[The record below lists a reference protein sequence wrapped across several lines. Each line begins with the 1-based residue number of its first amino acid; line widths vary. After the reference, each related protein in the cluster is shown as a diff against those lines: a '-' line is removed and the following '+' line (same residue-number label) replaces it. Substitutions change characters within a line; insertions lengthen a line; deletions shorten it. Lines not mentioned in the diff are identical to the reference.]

1 MDNFIDELNEQQKEA
16 VTTTEGYVRIIAGA
30 GTGKTKA
37 LTYRYAYLVDE
48 LGISTSNILCVTFT
62 NKAAREMSKRIR
74 QMIGDSDTGYICT
87 FHGFCVKL
95 LREDIHAINYPQN
108 FVVMDS
114 EDTEDILKTV
124 YENAHIQ
131 SRTYTFDMARDH
143 ISAMKNEMQHIAY
156 LADISNDRLLAEYE
170 KASDIPE
177 KVFLG
182 YLYEQKKVYGLDY
195 DDLITIA
202 LHILRTDAEK
212 CRKWQERM
220 MYVMVDEFQDVSGNQ
235 YALAEILSGYHRNLF
250 IVGDPDQT
258 IYTWRGA
265 RIEYILEFDKNHENT
280 QTIFLDTNYR
290 STPDILA
297 VSNSLIEKNRNRL
310 PHRLVAVK
318 PSEARPLYV
327 HSRTTGDEAQWVTNE
342 IKRLVEAGTKYSD
355 IAVLYRS
362 HFVSRSIEEAFIKT
376 KIPYILY
383 SGTEFYK
390 RKEIKDVLAYLRMVA
405 YADDLSFRR
414 VINEPK
420 RNFGKKRM
428 SMLKSY
434 CETHRCSLYSG
445 LQDLLEEKTVKS
457 TGASAFV
464 DIIENFRRTYKEKS
478 LSDLVTELMAAT
490 GYEAMLR
497 QAGEQE
503 RLDNLAELKQSIDE
517 YEKTSGEENTLEEY
531 LNYGFKRGRFRV
543 ERQVYQKFEN
553 MLISKL
559 AYLVDKSRK
568 ADEPGG
574 VLRGYQLT
582 YIPDSLEKLGSQCG
596 IIFYVPAAYTS
607 KIDPLTG
614 FVNVFNFREYS
625 NFETKLDFVRSL
637 DSIRYDTEKRLF
649 SISFDYDNFKT
660 HNTTLAKTKWVIYLR
675 GERIKKE
682 HTSYGWKDDVWNVES
697 RIKDLFDSSHMKYD
711 DGHNL
716 IEDILELESSVQKK
730 LINELIEIIRL
741 TVQLRNS
748 KSERYDRTE
757 AEYDRIVS
765 PVMDEN
771 GRFYDSE
778 NYIFNEE
785 TELPKDA
792 DANGAYCIALKG
804 LYNVIA
810 IKNNWKEGEKFNR
823 KLLSLNNYNWFDFI
837 QNRRF

>member
-156 LADISNDRLLAEYE
+156 LEDISNDRLLADYE

-318 PSEARPLYV
+318 SPEARPLYV

-464 DIIENFRRTYKEKS
+464 DIIENFRKTYKEKS
-478 LSDLVTELMAAT
+478 LSDLVMELMAAT

-531 LNYGFKRGRFRV
+531 LQSIALYTNNDREKDKDSVTMMTIHTAKGLEFPYVFVCGVNEGIFPSKHVDTEAMLEEERRMAYVACTRAERGLYISDAEGLNYDDSFRYPSRFIFNIDREAIGYVNELPQRLVDDTKNYIAANESRYMPLDTELKPGDRVRHKVFGEGTITGIRGDIGCYVVKFDRV
-543 ERQVYQKFEN
+543 ETERNLK
-553 MLISKL
+553 I
-559 AYLVDKSRK
+559 
-568 ADEPGG
+568 G
-574 VLRGYQLT
+574 VG
-582 YIPDSLEKLGSQCG
+582 LEKIG
-596 IIFYVPAAYTS
+596 
-607 KIDPLTG
+607 
-614 FVNVFNFREYS
+614 
-625 NFETKLDFVRSL
+625 
-637 DSIRYDTEKRLF
+637 
-649 SISFDYDNFKT
+649 
-660 HNTTLAKTKWVIYLR
+660 
-675 GERIKKE
+675 
-682 HTSYGWKDDVWNVES
+682 
-697 RIKDLFDSSHMKYD
+697 
-711 DGHNL
+711 NL
-716 IEDILELESSVQKK
+716 
-730 LINELIEIIRL
+730 
-741 TVQLRNS
+741 
-748 KSERYDRTE
+748 
-757 AEYDRIVS
+757 
-765 PVMDEN
+765 
-771 GRFYDSE
+771 
-778 NYIFNEE
+778 
-785 TELPKDA
+785 
-792 DANGAYCIALKG
+792 
-804 LYNVIA
+804 
-810 IKNNWKEGEKFNR
+810 
-823 KLLSLNNYNWFDFI
+823 
-837 QNRRF
+837 

>member
-114 EDTEDILKTV
+114 EDTEEILKTV

-156 LADISNDRLLAEYE
+156 LADISNDRLLADYE

-297 VSNSLIEKNRNRL
+297 VPNSLIEKNRNRL

-342 IKRLVEAGTKYSD
+342 IKRLVETGAKYSD

-464 DIIENFRRTYKEKS
+464 DIIENFRKTYKEKS

-531 LNYGFKRGRFRV
+531 LQSIALYTNNDREKDKDSVTMMTIHTAKGLEFPYVFVCGVNEGIFPSKHVDTEAMLEEERRMAYVACTRAECGLYISDAEGLNYDDSFRYPSRFIFNIDREAIDYVNELPQRLVDDTKSYIAANESRYMPLDTELKPGDRVRHKVFGEGTITGIRGDIGCYVVKFDRV
-543 ERQVYQKFEN
+543 ETERNLK
-553 MLISKL
+553 I
-559 AYLVDKSRK
+559 
-568 ADEPGG
+568 GTG
-574 VLRGYQLT
+574 
-582 YIPDSLEKLGSQCG
+582 LEKIG
-596 IIFYVPAAYTS
+596 
-607 KIDPLTG
+607 
-614 FVNVFNFREYS
+614 
-625 NFETKLDFVRSL
+625 
-637 DSIRYDTEKRLF
+637 
-649 SISFDYDNFKT
+649 
-660 HNTTLAKTKWVIYLR
+660 
-675 GERIKKE
+675 
-682 HTSYGWKDDVWNVES
+682 
-697 RIKDLFDSSHMKYD
+697 
-711 DGHNL
+711 NL
-716 IEDILELESSVQKK
+716 
-730 LINELIEIIRL
+730 
-741 TVQLRNS
+741 
-748 KSERYDRTE
+748 
-757 AEYDRIVS
+757 
-765 PVMDEN
+765 
-771 GRFYDSE
+771 
-778 NYIFNEE
+778 
-785 TELPKDA
+785 
-792 DANGAYCIALKG
+792 
-804 LYNVIA
+804 
-810 IKNNWKEGEKFNR
+810 
-823 KLLSLNNYNWFDFI
+823 
-837 QNRRF
+837 

>member
-1 MDNFIDELNEQQKEA
+1 MDNFIDELNEQQREA

-156 LADISNDRLLAEYE
+156 LADISNDRLLADYE

-212 CRKWQERM
+212 CHKWQERM

-405 YADDLSFRR
+405 YADDLSFCR

-464 DIIENFRRTYKEKS
+464 DIIENFRKTYKEKS
-478 LSDLVTELMAAT
+478 LSDLVMELMAAT

-531 LNYGFKRGRFRV
+531 LQSIALYTNNDREKDKDSVTMMTIHTAKGLEFPYVFVCGVNEGIFPSKHVDTEAMLEEERRMAYVACTRAECGLYISDAEGLNYDDSFRYPSRFIFNIDREAIDYVNELPQRLVDDTKSYIAANESRYMPLDTELKPGDRVRHKVFGEGTITGIRGDIGCYVVKFDRV
-543 ERQVYQKFEN
+543 ETERNLK
-553 MLISKL
+553 I
-559 AYLVDKSRK
+559 
-568 ADEPGG
+568 G
-574 VLRGYQLT
+574 VG
-582 YIPDSLEKLGSQCG
+582 LER
-596 IIFYVPAAYTS
+596 V
-607 KIDPLTG
+607 
-614 FVNVFNFREYS
+614 
-625 NFETKLDFVRSL
+625 
-637 DSIRYDTEKRLF
+637 
-649 SISFDYDNFKT
+649 
-660 HNTTLAKTKWVIYLR
+660 
-675 GERIKKE
+675 
-682 HTSYGWKDDVWNVES
+682 
-697 RIKDLFDSSHMKYD
+697 
-711 DGHNL
+711 
-716 IEDILELESSVQKK
+716 
-730 LINELIEIIRL
+730 
-741 TVQLRNS
+741 
-748 KSERYDRTE
+748 
-757 AEYDRIVS
+757 
-765 PVMDEN
+765 
-771 GRFYDSE
+771 
-778 NYIFNEE
+778 
-785 TELPKDA
+785 
-792 DANGAYCIALKG
+792 
-804 LYNVIA
+804 
-810 IKNNWKEGEKFNR
+810 
-823 KLLSLNNYNWFDFI
+823 
-837 QNRRF
+837 

>member
-156 LADISNDRLLAEYE
+156 LADISNDRLLADYE

-212 CRKWQERM
+212 CHKWQERM

-405 YADDLSFRR
+405 YADDLSFCR

-464 DIIENFRRTYKEKS
+464 DIIENFRKTYKEKS

-531 LNYGFKRGRFRV
+531 LQSIALYTNNDMEKDKDSVTMMTIHTAKGLEFPYVFVCGVNEGIFPSRHVDTEAMLEEERRMAYVACTRAERGLYISDAEGLNYDDSFRYPSRFIFNIDREAIDYV
-543 ERQVYQKFEN
+543 NELPQR
-553 MLISKL
+553 
-559 AYLVDKSRK
+559 LVDDTKS
-568 ADEPGG
+568 
-574 VLRGYQLT
+574 
-582 YIPDSLEKLGSQCG
+582 YI
-596 IIFYVPAAYTS
+596 AANESRYM
-607 KIDPLTG
+607 PL
-614 FVNVFNFREYS
+614 
-625 NFETKLDFVRSL
+625 
-637 DSIRYDTEKRLF
+637 DTELKPGDRVRHKVF
-649 SISFDYDNFKT
+649 GEGTITGIRGDIGCYVVKFDM
-660 HNTTLAKTKWVIYLR
+660 V
-675 GERIKKE
+675 
-682 HTSYGWKDDVWNVES
+682 
-697 RIKDLFDSSHMKYD
+697 
-711 DGHNL
+711 
-716 IEDILELESSVQKK
+716 
-730 LINELIEIIRL
+730 
-741 TVQLRNS
+741 
-748 KSERYDRTE
+748 
-757 AEYDRIVS
+757 
-765 PVMDEN
+765 
-771 GRFYDSE
+771 
-778 NYIFNEE
+778 E
-785 TELPKDA
+785 TER
-792 DANGAYCIALKG
+792 NLKIG
-804 LYNVIA
+804 VA
-810 IKNNWKEGEKFNR
+810 VEKIGN
-823 KLLSLNNYNWFDFI
+823 L
-837 QNRRF
+837 

>member
-37 LTYRYAYLVDE
+37 LTHRYAYLVNE

-95 LREDIHAINYPQN
+95 LREDIHAINFPQN

-156 LADISNDRLLAEYE
+156 LADISNDRLLADYE

-265 RIEYILEFDKNHENT
+265 RIEYILNFDAEHEDT
-280 QTIFLDTNYR
+280 KTVFLDVNYR
-290 STPDILA
+290 SIPEILA
-297 VSNSLIEKNRNRL
+297 VSNSLIEKNKKRL
-310 PHRLVAVK
+310 PHRL
-318 PSEARPLYV
+318 EAYKESGRRPQYI
-327 HSRTTGDEAQWVTNE
+327 HSKTTGDEARWMTAE
-342 IKRLVEAGTKYSD
+342 IQKLISTGNSYSD
-355 IAVLYRS
+355 IAVIYRS
-362 HFVSRSIEEAFIKT
+362 HFVSRSIEEAFIKS
-376 KIPYILY
+376 KIPYTLY
-383 SGTEFYK
+383 SGVEFYK
-390 RKEIKDVLAYLRMVA
+390 RKEIKDVLAYLRMIV
-405 YADDLSFRR
+405 YSDDLSFRR

-428 SMLKSY
+428 AIVKAYADS
-434 CETHRCSLYSG
+434 HRCSLYNA
-445 LQDLLEEKTVKS
+445 LLDLLEEKSVKT
-457 TGASAFV
+457 TGATVFV
-464 DIIENFRRTYKEKS
+464 DIIEGFKKTYKEKK
-478 LSDLVTELMAAT
+478 LTDLVTEILEQT
-490 GYEAMLR
+490 GYEVMLR
-497 QAGEQE
+497 QSGEQE

-517 YEKTSGEENTLEEY
+517 FEKTSGEENTLEEY
-531 LNYGFKRGRFRV
+531 LQSIALYTNSDKEQDKETVKMMTIHTAKGLEFPYVFVCGVNEGIFPSKHVDTEDMLEEERRMAYVACTRAERGLYISDAEGLNYDDSFRYPSRFIFNIDRDT
-543 ERQVYQKFEN
+543 
-553 MLISKL
+553 I
-559 AYLVDKSRK
+559 AYVNELPQRLVDDTKS
-568 ADEPGG
+568 
-574 VLRGYQLT
+574 
-582 YIPDSLEKLGSQCG
+582 YI
-596 IIFYVPAAYTS
+596 AANEAHIY
-607 KIDPLTG
+607 PP
-614 FVNVFNFREYS
+614 
-625 NFETKLDFVRSL
+625 
-637 DSIRYDTEKRLF
+637 DTELKPGDRVKHKVF
-649 SISFDYDNFKT
+649 GEGTITGIRGDIGCYVIKFDKMAT
-660 HNTTLAKTKWVIYLR
+660 
-675 GERIKKE
+675 ER
-682 HTSYGWKDDVWNVES
+682 
-697 RIKDLFDSSHMKYD
+697 
-711 DGHNL
+711 NL
-716 IEDILELESSVQKK
+716 KI
-730 LINELIEIIRL
+730 
-741 TVQLRNS
+741 
-748 KSERYDRTE
+748 
-757 AEYDRIVS
+757 
-765 PVMDEN
+765 
-771 GRFYDSE
+771 G
-778 NYIFNEE
+778 
-785 TELPKDA
+785 
-792 DANGAYCIALKG
+792 IALER
-804 LYNVIA
+804 V
-810 IKNNWKEGEKFNR
+810 
-823 KLLSLNNYNWFDFI
+823 
-837 QNRRF
+837 

>member
-1 MDNFIDELNEQQKEA
+1 MDTFIDELNEQQREA

-156 LADISNDRLLAEYE
+156 LADISNDRLLADYE
-170 KASDIPE
+170 NASDIPE

-265 RIEYILEFDKNHENT
+265 RIEYILEFDKDHENT

-318 PSEARPLYV
+318 SPEARPLYV
-327 HSRTTGDEAQWVTNE
+327 HSRTTGDEAQWMTNE
-342 IKRLVEAGTKYSD
+342 IKRLVEAGAKYSD
-355 IAVLYRS
+355 IVVLYRS

-405 YADDLSFRR
+405 YADDLSFCR

-464 DIIENFRRTYKEKS
+464 DIIENFRKTYKEKS

-490 GYEAMLR
+490 GYEVMLR

-531 LNYGFKRGRFRV
+531 LQSIALYTNNDREKDKDSVTMMTIHTAKGLEFPYVFVCGVNEGIFPSKHVDTEAMLEEERRMAYVACTRAERGLYISDAEGLNYDDSFRYPSRFIFNIDREAIDYVNELPQRLIDDTKSYIAANESRYMPLDTELKPGDRVRHKVFGEGTITGIRGDIGCYVVKFDMV
-543 ERQVYQKFEN
+543 ETERNLK
-553 MLISKL
+553 I
-559 AYLVDKSRK
+559 
-568 ADEPGG
+568 G
-574 VLRGYQLT
+574 VG
-582 YIPDSLEKLGSQCG
+582 LEKLG
-596 IIFYVPAAYTS
+596 
-607 KIDPLTG
+607 
-614 FVNVFNFREYS
+614 
-625 NFETKLDFVRSL
+625 
-637 DSIRYDTEKRLF
+637 
-649 SISFDYDNFKT
+649 
-660 HNTTLAKTKWVIYLR
+660 
-675 GERIKKE
+675 
-682 HTSYGWKDDVWNVES
+682 
-697 RIKDLFDSSHMKYD
+697 
-711 DGHNL
+711 
-716 IEDILELESSVQKK
+716 
-730 LINELIEIIRL
+730 
-741 TVQLRNS
+741 
-748 KSERYDRTE
+748 
-757 AEYDRIVS
+757 
-765 PVMDEN
+765 
-771 GRFYDSE
+771 
-778 NYIFNEE
+778 
-785 TELPKDA
+785 
-792 DANGAYCIALKG
+792 
-804 LYNVIA
+804 
-810 IKNNWKEGEKFNR
+810 
-823 KLLSLNNYNWFDFI
+823 
-837 QNRRF
+837 

>member
-1 MDNFIDELNEQQKEA
+1 MDNFIDELNKQQKEA

-156 LADISNDRLLAEYE
+156 LADISNDRLLADYE

-212 CRKWQERM
+212 CHKWQERM

-405 YADDLSFRR
+405 YADDLSFCR

-464 DIIENFRRTYKEKS
+464 DIIENFRKTYKEKS
-478 LSDLVTELMAAT
+478 LSDLVMELMAAT

-531 LNYGFKRGRFRV
+531 LQSIALYTNNDREKDKDSVTMMTIHTAKGLEFPYVFVCGVNEGIFPSKHVDTEAMLEEERRMAYVACTRAERGLYISDAEGLNYDDSFRYPSRFIFNIDREAIDYV
-543 ERQVYQKFEN
+543 NELPQR
-553 MLISKL
+553 
-559 AYLVDKSRK
+559 LVDDTKS
-568 ADEPGG
+568 
-574 VLRGYQLT
+574 
-582 YIPDSLEKLGSQCG
+582 YI
-596 IIFYVPAAYTS
+596 AANESRYM
-607 KIDPLTG
+607 PL
-614 FVNVFNFREYS
+614 
-625 NFETKLDFVRSL
+625 
-637 DSIRYDTEKRLF
+637 DTELKPGDRVRHKVF
-649 SISFDYDNFKT
+649 GEGTITGIRGDIGCYVVKFDM
-660 HNTTLAKTKWVIYLR
+660 V
-675 GERIKKE
+675 
-682 HTSYGWKDDVWNVES
+682 
-697 RIKDLFDSSHMKYD
+697 
-711 DGHNL
+711 
-716 IEDILELESSVQKK
+716 
-730 LINELIEIIRL
+730 
-741 TVQLRNS
+741 
-748 KSERYDRTE
+748 
-757 AEYDRIVS
+757 
-765 PVMDEN
+765 
-771 GRFYDSE
+771 
-778 NYIFNEE
+778 E
-785 TELPKDA
+785 TER
-792 DANGAYCIALKG
+792 NLKIGVG
-804 LYNVIA
+804 LDKI
-810 IKNNWKEGEKFNR
+810 E
-823 KLLSLNNYNWFDFI
+823 
-837 QNRRF
+837 

>member
-143 ISAMKNEMQHIAY
+143 ISTMKNEMQHITY
-156 LADISNDRLLAEYE
+156 LADISNDRLLADYE

-318 PSEARPLYV
+318 SPEARPLYV

-464 DIIENFRRTYKEKS
+464 DIIENFRNTYKEKS

-531 LNYGFKRGRFRV
+531 LQSIALYTNNDREKDKDSVTMMTIHTAKGLEFPYVFVCGVNEGIFPSKHVDTEAMLEEERRMAYVACTRAERGLYISDAEGLNYDDSFRYPSRFIFNIDREAIDYVNELPQRLVDDTKSYIAANESRYMPLDTELKPGDRVRHKVFGEGTITGIRGDIGCYVVKFDRV
-543 ERQVYQKFEN
+543 ETERNLK
-553 MLISKL
+553 I
-559 AYLVDKSRK
+559 
-568 ADEPGG
+568 G
-574 VLRGYQLT
+574 VG
-582 YIPDSLEKLGSQCG
+582 LEKIG
-596 IIFYVPAAYTS
+596 
-607 KIDPLTG
+607 
-614 FVNVFNFREYS
+614 
-625 NFETKLDFVRSL
+625 
-637 DSIRYDTEKRLF
+637 
-649 SISFDYDNFKT
+649 
-660 HNTTLAKTKWVIYLR
+660 
-675 GERIKKE
+675 
-682 HTSYGWKDDVWNVES
+682 
-697 RIKDLFDSSHMKYD
+697 
-711 DGHNL
+711 NL
-716 IEDILELESSVQKK
+716 
-730 LINELIEIIRL
+730 
-741 TVQLRNS
+741 
-748 KSERYDRTE
+748 
-757 AEYDRIVS
+757 
-765 PVMDEN
+765 
-771 GRFYDSE
+771 
-778 NYIFNEE
+778 
-785 TELPKDA
+785 
-792 DANGAYCIALKG
+792 
-804 LYNVIA
+804 
-810 IKNNWKEGEKFNR
+810 
-823 KLLSLNNYNWFDFI
+823 
-837 QNRRF
+837 

>member
-1 MDNFIDELNEQQKEA
+1 MDNFIDELNKQQKEA

-156 LADISNDRLLAEYE
+156 LADISNDRLLADYE

-212 CRKWQERM
+212 CHKWQERM

-327 HSRTTGDEAQWVTNE
+327 HSRTTGDEAQWVTKE

-405 YADDLSFRR
+405 YADDLSFCR

-464 DIIENFRRTYKEKS
+464 DIIENFRKTYKEKS
-478 LSDLVTELMAAT
+478 LSDLVMELMAAT

-531 LNYGFKRGRFRV
+531 LQSIALYTNNDREKDKDSVTMMTIHTAKGLEFPYVFVCGVNEGIFPSKHVDTEAMLEEERRMAYVACTRAERGLYISDAEGLNYDESFRYPSRFIFNIEREAIDYVNELPQRLVDDTKSYIAANESRYMPLDTELKPGDRVRHKVFGEGTITGIRGDIGCYVVKFDRV
-543 ERQVYQKFEN
+543 ETERNLK
-553 MLISKL
+553 I
-559 AYLVDKSRK
+559 
-568 ADEPGG
+568 G
-574 VLRGYQLT
+574 VG
-582 YIPDSLEKLGSQCG
+582 LER
-596 IIFYVPAAYTS
+596 V
-607 KIDPLTG
+607 
-614 FVNVFNFREYS
+614 
-625 NFETKLDFVRSL
+625 
-637 DSIRYDTEKRLF
+637 
-649 SISFDYDNFKT
+649 
-660 HNTTLAKTKWVIYLR
+660 
-675 GERIKKE
+675 
-682 HTSYGWKDDVWNVES
+682 
-697 RIKDLFDSSHMKYD
+697 
-711 DGHNL
+711 
-716 IEDILELESSVQKK
+716 
-730 LINELIEIIRL
+730 
-741 TVQLRNS
+741 
-748 KSERYDRTE
+748 
-757 AEYDRIVS
+757 
-765 PVMDEN
+765 
-771 GRFYDSE
+771 
-778 NYIFNEE
+778 
-785 TELPKDA
+785 
-792 DANGAYCIALKG
+792 
-804 LYNVIA
+804 
-810 IKNNWKEGEKFNR
+810 
-823 KLLSLNNYNWFDFI
+823 
-837 QNRRF
+837 

>member
-114 EDTEDILKTV
+114 EDTEEILKTV

-156 LADISNDRLLAEYE
+156 MADISNDRLLADYE
-170 KASDIPE
+170 NASDIPE

-327 HSRTTGDEAQWVTNE
+327 HSRTTGDEAQWVINE
-342 IKRLVEAGTKYSD
+342 IKRLVETGAKYSD

-405 YADDLSFRR
+405 YADDLSFCR

-464 DIIENFRRTYKEKS
+464 DIIENFRKTYKEKS

-490 GYEAMLR
+490 GYEVMLR

-503 RLDNLAELKQSIDE
+503 RLVNLAELKQSIDE

-531 LNYGFKRGRFRV
+531 LQSIALYTNNDREKDKDSVTMMTIHTAKGLEFQYVFVCGVNEGIFPSKHVDTEAMLEEERRMAYVACTRAECGLYISDAEGLNYDDSFRYPSRFIFNIDREAIDYVNELPQRLVDDTKSYIAANESRYMPLDTELKPGDRVRHKVFGEGTITGIRGDIGCYVVKFDRV
-543 ERQVYQKFEN
+543 ETERNLKIGVG
-553 MLISKL
+553 L
-559 AYLVDKSRK
+559 DKI
-568 ADEPGG
+568 G
-574 VLRGYQLT
+574 
-582 YIPDSLEKLGSQCG
+582 
-596 IIFYVPAAYTS
+596 
-607 KIDPLTG
+607 
-614 FVNVFNFREYS
+614 
-625 NFETKLDFVRSL
+625 
-637 DSIRYDTEKRLF
+637 
-649 SISFDYDNFKT
+649 
-660 HNTTLAKTKWVIYLR
+660 
-675 GERIKKE
+675 
-682 HTSYGWKDDVWNVES
+682 
-697 RIKDLFDSSHMKYD
+697 
-711 DGHNL
+711 
-716 IEDILELESSVQKK
+716 
-730 LINELIEIIRL
+730 
-741 TVQLRNS
+741 
-748 KSERYDRTE
+748 
-757 AEYDRIVS
+757 
-765 PVMDEN
+765 
-771 GRFYDSE
+771 
-778 NYIFNEE
+778 
-785 TELPKDA
+785 
-792 DANGAYCIALKG
+792 
-804 LYNVIA
+804 
-810 IKNNWKEGEKFNR
+810 
-823 KLLSLNNYNWFDFI
+823 
-837 QNRRF
+837 

>member
-62 NKAAREMSKRIR
+62 NKAAREMRKRIR

-143 ISAMKNEMQHIAY
+143 ISAMKNEMHHITY
-156 LADISNDRLLAEYE
+156 LADISNDRLLADYE

-265 RIEYILEFDKNHENT
+265 RIEYILNFDAEHEDT
-280 QTIFLDTNYR
+280 KTVFLDVNYR
-290 STPDILA
+290 SIPEILA
-297 VSNSLIEKNRNRL
+297 VSNSLIEKNKKRL
-310 PHRLVAVK
+310 PHRL
-318 PSEARPLYV
+318 EAYKESGRRPQYI
-327 HSRTTGDEAQWVTNE
+327 HSKTTGDEARWMTAE
-342 IKRLVEAGTKYSD
+342 IQKLISTGNSYSD
-355 IAVLYRS
+355 IAVIYRS
-362 HFVSRSIEEAFIKT
+362 HFVSRSIEEAFIKS
-376 KIPYILY
+376 KIPYTLY
-383 SGTEFYK
+383 SGVEFYK
-390 RKEIKDVLAYLRMVA
+390 RKEIKDVLAYLRMIV
-405 YADDLSFRR
+405 YSDDLSFRR

-428 SMLKSY
+428 AIVKAYADS
-434 CETHRCSLYSG
+434 HRCSLYNA
-445 LQDLLEEKTVKS
+445 LLDLLEEKSVKT
-457 TGASAFV
+457 TGATVFV
-464 DIIENFRRTYKEKS
+464 DIIEGFKKTYKEKK
-478 LSDLVTELMAAT
+478 LTDLVTEILEQT
-490 GYEAMLR
+490 GYEVMLR
-497 QAGEQE
+497 QSGEQE

-517 YEKTSGEENTLEEY
+517 FEKTSGEENTLEEY
-531 LNYGFKRGRFRV
+531 LQSIALYTNSDKEQDKETVKMMTIHTAKGLEFPYVFVCGVNEGIFPSKHVDTEDMLEEERRMAYVACTRAERGLYISDAEGLNYDDSFRYPSRFIFNIDLDSIDYVNELPQR
-543 ERQVYQKFEN
+543 
-553 MLISKL
+553 
-559 AYLVDKSRK
+559 LVDDTKSYIAANEARIYPPDTELK
-568 ADEPGG
+568 PGDRVRHKVFGEG
-574 VLRGYQLT
+574 VITDIRGDIGCYVIKFDKVATERNLKIGT
-582 YIPDSLEKLGSQCG
+582 GLEKLG
-596 IIFYVPAAYTS
+596 
-607 KIDPLTG
+607 
-614 FVNVFNFREYS
+614 
-625 NFETKLDFVRSL
+625 
-637 DSIRYDTEKRLF
+637 
-649 SISFDYDNFKT
+649 
-660 HNTTLAKTKWVIYLR
+660 
-675 GERIKKE
+675 
-682 HTSYGWKDDVWNVES
+682 
-697 RIKDLFDSSHMKYD
+697 
-711 DGHNL
+711 
-716 IEDILELESSVQKK
+716 
-730 LINELIEIIRL
+730 
-741 TVQLRNS
+741 
-748 KSERYDRTE
+748 
-757 AEYDRIVS
+757 
-765 PVMDEN
+765 
-771 GRFYDSE
+771 
-778 NYIFNEE
+778 
-785 TELPKDA
+785 
-792 DANGAYCIALKG
+792 
-804 LYNVIA
+804 
-810 IKNNWKEGEKFNR
+810 
-823 KLLSLNNYNWFDFI
+823 
-837 QNRRF
+837 

>member
-87 FHGFCVKL
+87 FHGFCVNL

-114 EDTEDILKTV
+114 EDTEEILKTV

-131 SRTYTFDMARDH
+131 SRTYTFDMARNH

-156 LADISNDRLLAEYE
+156 LADISNDRLLADYE

-250 IVGDPDQT
+250 VVGDPDQT

-297 VSNSLIEKNRNRL
+297 VSNSLIEKNKNRL

-405 YADDLSFRR
+405 YADDLSFCR

-464 DIIENFRRTYKEKS
+464 DIIENFRKTYKEKS
-478 LSDLVTELMAAT
+478 LSDLVMELMAAT

-531 LNYGFKRGRFRV
+531 LQSIALYTNNDREKDKDSVTMMTIHTAKGLEFPYVFVCGVNEGIFPSKHVDTEAMLEEERRMAYVACTRAERGLYISDAEGLNYDDSFRYPSRFIFNIDRQAIDYVNELPQRLVDDTKSYIAANESRYMPLDTELKPGDRVRHKVFGEGTITGIRGDIGCYVVKFDRV
-543 ERQVYQKFEN
+543 ETERNLK
-553 MLISKL
+553 I
-559 AYLVDKSRK
+559 
-568 ADEPGG
+568 GG
-574 VLRGYQLT
+574 G
-582 YIPDSLEKLGSQCG
+582 LER
-596 IIFYVPAAYTS
+596 V
-607 KIDPLTG
+607 
-614 FVNVFNFREYS
+614 
-625 NFETKLDFVRSL
+625 
-637 DSIRYDTEKRLF
+637 
-649 SISFDYDNFKT
+649 
-660 HNTTLAKTKWVIYLR
+660 
-675 GERIKKE
+675 
-682 HTSYGWKDDVWNVES
+682 
-697 RIKDLFDSSHMKYD
+697 
-711 DGHNL
+711 
-716 IEDILELESSVQKK
+716 
-730 LINELIEIIRL
+730 
-741 TVQLRNS
+741 
-748 KSERYDRTE
+748 
-757 AEYDRIVS
+757 
-765 PVMDEN
+765 
-771 GRFYDSE
+771 
-778 NYIFNEE
+778 
-785 TELPKDA
+785 
-792 DANGAYCIALKG
+792 
-804 LYNVIA
+804 
-810 IKNNWKEGEKFNR
+810 
-823 KLLSLNNYNWFDFI
+823 
-837 QNRRF
+837 

>member
-1 MDNFIDELNEQQKEA
+1 MDNFIDELNKQQKEA

-74 QMIGDSDTGYICT
+74 QMIGDSDMGYICT

-114 EDTEDILKTV
+114 EDTEEILKTV

-156 LADISNDRLLAEYE
+156 LADISNDRLLADYE

-318 PSEARPLYV
+318 PPEARPLYV

-342 IKRLVEAGTKYSD
+342 IKRLVEAGAKYSA

-405 YADDLSFRR
+405 HADDLSFRR

-464 DIIENFRRTYKEKS
+464 EIIENFRKTYKEKS

-531 LNYGFKRGRFRV
+531 LQSIALYTNNDREKDKDSVTMMTIHTAKGLEFPYVFVCGVNEGIFPSKHVDTEAMLEEERRMAYVACTRAERGLYISDAEGLNYDDSFRYPSRFIFNIDREAIDYVNELPQRLVNDTKSYIAANESRYMPLDTELKPGDRVRHKVFGEGTITGIRGDIGCYVVKFDRV
-543 ERQVYQKFEN
+543 ATERNLK
-553 MLISKL
+553 I
-559 AYLVDKSRK
+559 
-568 ADEPGG
+568 G
-574 VLRGYQLT
+574 VE
-582 YIPDSLEKLGSQCG
+582 LEKLG
-596 IIFYVPAAYTS
+596 
-607 KIDPLTG
+607 
-614 FVNVFNFREYS
+614 
-625 NFETKLDFVRSL
+625 
-637 DSIRYDTEKRLF
+637 
-649 SISFDYDNFKT
+649 
-660 HNTTLAKTKWVIYLR
+660 
-675 GERIKKE
+675 
-682 HTSYGWKDDVWNVES
+682 
-697 RIKDLFDSSHMKYD
+697 
-711 DGHNL
+711 
-716 IEDILELESSVQKK
+716 
-730 LINELIEIIRL
+730 
-741 TVQLRNS
+741 
-748 KSERYDRTE
+748 
-757 AEYDRIVS
+757 
-765 PVMDEN
+765 
-771 GRFYDSE
+771 
-778 NYIFNEE
+778 
-785 TELPKDA
+785 
-792 DANGAYCIALKG
+792 
-804 LYNVIA
+804 
-810 IKNNWKEGEKFNR
+810 
-823 KLLSLNNYNWFDFI
+823 
-837 QNRRF
+837 

>member
-143 ISAMKNEMQHIAY
+143 ISAMKNEMQHITY
-156 LADISNDRLLAEYE
+156 LADISNDRLLADYE

-318 PSEARPLYV
+318 SPEARPLYV

-405 YADDLSFRR
+405 YADDLSFCR

-464 DIIENFRRTYKEKS
+464 DIIENFRKTYKEKS
-478 LSDLVTELMAAT
+478 LSDLVMELMAAT

-497 QAGEQE
+497 QAGKQE

-531 LNYGFKRGRFRV
+531 LQSIALYTNNDRKKDKDSVTMMTIHTAKGLEFPYVFVCGVNEGIFPSKHVDTEAMLEEERRMAYVACTRAERGLYISDAEGLNYDDSFRYPSRFIFNIDREAIDYVNELPQRLVDDTKSYIAANESRYMPLDTELKPGDRVRHKVFGEGTITGIRGDIGCYVVKFDRV
-543 ERQVYQKFEN
+543 ETERNLK
-553 MLISKL
+553 I
-559 AYLVDKSRK
+559 
-568 ADEPGG
+568 G
-574 VLRGYQLT
+574 VG
-582 YIPDSLEKLGSQCG
+582 LEKIG
-596 IIFYVPAAYTS
+596 
-607 KIDPLTG
+607 
-614 FVNVFNFREYS
+614 
-625 NFETKLDFVRSL
+625 
-637 DSIRYDTEKRLF
+637 
-649 SISFDYDNFKT
+649 
-660 HNTTLAKTKWVIYLR
+660 
-675 GERIKKE
+675 
-682 HTSYGWKDDVWNVES
+682 
-697 RIKDLFDSSHMKYD
+697 
-711 DGHNL
+711 NL
-716 IEDILELESSVQKK
+716 
-730 LINELIEIIRL
+730 
-741 TVQLRNS
+741 
-748 KSERYDRTE
+748 
-757 AEYDRIVS
+757 
-765 PVMDEN
+765 
-771 GRFYDSE
+771 
-778 NYIFNEE
+778 
-785 TELPKDA
+785 
-792 DANGAYCIALKG
+792 
-804 LYNVIA
+804 
-810 IKNNWKEGEKFNR
+810 
-823 KLLSLNNYNWFDFI
+823 
-837 QNRRF
+837 

>member
-1 MDNFIDELNEQQKEA
+1 MDNFIDELNEQQREA

-156 LADISNDRLLAEYE
+156 LADISNDRLLADYE
-170 KASDIPE
+170 NASDIPE

-265 RIEYILEFDKNHENT
+265 RIEYILNFDAEHEDT
-280 QTIFLDTNYR
+280 KTVFLDVNYR
-290 STPDILA
+290 SIPEILA
-297 VSNSLIEKNRNRL
+297 VSNSLIEKNKKRL
-310 PHRLVAVK
+310 PHRL
-318 PSEARPLYV
+318 EAYKKSGRRPQYI
-327 HSRTTGDEAQWVTNE
+327 HSKTTGDEARWMTAE
-342 IKRLVEAGTKYSD
+342 IQKLISTGNSYSD
-355 IAVLYRS
+355 IAVIYRS
-362 HFVSRSIEEAFIKT
+362 HFVSRSIEEAFIKS
-376 KIPYILY
+376 KIPYTLY
-383 SGTEFYK
+383 SGVEFYK
-390 RKEIKDVLAYLRMVA
+390 RKEIKDVLAYLRMIV
-405 YADDLSFRR
+405 YSDDLSFRR

-428 SMLKSY
+428 ALLKAYADS
-434 CETHRCSLYSG
+434 HRCSLYNA
-445 LQDLLEEKTVKS
+445 LWDLLEEKSVKT
-457 TGASAFV
+457 TGATVFV
-464 DIIENFRRTYKEKS
+464 DIIEGFKKTYKEKK
-478 LSDLVTELMAAT
+478 LTDLVTEILEQT
-490 GYEAMLR
+490 GYEVMLR
-497 QAGEQE
+497 QSGEQE

-517 YEKTSGEENTLEEY
+517 FEKTSGEENTLEEY
-531 LNYGFKRGRFRV
+531 LQSIALYTNSDKEQDKETVKMMTIHTAKGLEFPYVFVCGVNEGIFPSKHVDTEDMLEEERRMAYVACTRAERGLYISDAEGLNYDDSFRYPSRFIFNIDLDSIDYVNELPQR
-543 ERQVYQKFEN
+543 
-553 MLISKL
+553 
-559 AYLVDKSRK
+559 LVDDTKSYIAANEARIYPPDTELK
-568 ADEPGG
+568 PGDRVRHKVFGEG
-574 VLRGYQLT
+574 VITDIRGDIGCYVIKFDKVATERNLKIGT
-582 YIPDSLEKLGSQCG
+582 GLEKLG
-596 IIFYVPAAYTS
+596 
-607 KIDPLTG
+607 
-614 FVNVFNFREYS
+614 
-625 NFETKLDFVRSL
+625 
-637 DSIRYDTEKRLF
+637 
-649 SISFDYDNFKT
+649 
-660 HNTTLAKTKWVIYLR
+660 
-675 GERIKKE
+675 
-682 HTSYGWKDDVWNVES
+682 
-697 RIKDLFDSSHMKYD
+697 
-711 DGHNL
+711 
-716 IEDILELESSVQKK
+716 
-730 LINELIEIIRL
+730 
-741 TVQLRNS
+741 
-748 KSERYDRTE
+748 
-757 AEYDRIVS
+757 
-765 PVMDEN
+765 
-771 GRFYDSE
+771 
-778 NYIFNEE
+778 
-785 TELPKDA
+785 
-792 DANGAYCIALKG
+792 
-804 LYNVIA
+804 
-810 IKNNWKEGEKFNR
+810 
-823 KLLSLNNYNWFDFI
+823 
-837 QNRRF
+837 

>member
-1 MDNFIDELNEQQKEA
+1 MEDCMDNFIDELNKQQKEA

-114 EDTEDILKTV
+114 EDTEEILKTV

-156 LADISNDRLLAEYE
+156 LADISNDRLLADYE

-318 PSEARPLYV
+318 PPEARPLYV

-342 IKRLVEAGTKYSD
+342 IKRLVEAGAKYSA

-405 YADDLSFRR
+405 HADDLSFRR

-464 DIIENFRRTYKEKS
+464 EIIENFRKTYKEKS

-531 LNYGFKRGRFRV
+531 LQSIALYTNNDREKDKDSVTMMTIHTAKGLEFPYVFVCGVNEGIFPSKHVDTEAMLEEERRMAYVACTRAERGLYISDAEGLNYDDSFRYPSRFIFNIDREAIDYVNELPQRLVNDTKSYIAANESRYMPLDTELKPGDRVRHKVFGEGTITGIRGDIGCYVVKFDRV
-543 ERQVYQKFEN
+543 ATERNLK
-553 MLISKL
+553 I
-559 AYLVDKSRK
+559 
-568 ADEPGG
+568 G
-574 VLRGYQLT
+574 VE
-582 YIPDSLEKLGSQCG
+582 LEKLG
-596 IIFYVPAAYTS
+596 
-607 KIDPLTG
+607 
-614 FVNVFNFREYS
+614 
-625 NFETKLDFVRSL
+625 
-637 DSIRYDTEKRLF
+637 
-649 SISFDYDNFKT
+649 
-660 HNTTLAKTKWVIYLR
+660 
-675 GERIKKE
+675 
-682 HTSYGWKDDVWNVES
+682 
-697 RIKDLFDSSHMKYD
+697 
-711 DGHNL
+711 
-716 IEDILELESSVQKK
+716 
-730 LINELIEIIRL
+730 
-741 TVQLRNS
+741 
-748 KSERYDRTE
+748 
-757 AEYDRIVS
+757 
-765 PVMDEN
+765 
-771 GRFYDSE
+771 
-778 NYIFNEE
+778 
-785 TELPKDA
+785 
-792 DANGAYCIALKG
+792 
-804 LYNVIA
+804 
-810 IKNNWKEGEKFNR
+810 
-823 KLLSLNNYNWFDFI
+823 
-837 QNRRF
+837 

>member
-74 QMIGDSDTGYICT
+74 QMIGDSDMGYICT

-143 ISAMKNEMQHIAY
+143 ISAMKNEMQHITY
-156 LADISNDRLLAEYE
+156 LADISNDRLLADYE

-265 RIEYILEFDKNHENT
+265 RIEYILNFDAEHEDT
-280 QTIFLDTNYR
+280 KTVFLDVNYR
-290 STPDILA
+290 SIPEILA
-297 VSNSLIEKNRNRL
+297 VSNSLIEKNKKRL
-310 PHRLVAVK
+310 PHRL
-318 PSEARPLYV
+318 EAYKESGRRPQYI
-327 HSRTTGDEAQWVTNE
+327 HSKTTGDEARWMTAE
-342 IKRLVEAGTKYSD
+342 IQKLISAGNSYSD

-362 HFVSRSIEEAFIKT
+362 HFVSRSIEEAFIKS
-376 KIPYILY
+376 KIPYTLY
-383 SGTEFYK
+383 SGVEFYK
-390 RKEIKDVLAYLRMVA
+390 RKEIKDVLAYLRMIV
-405 YADDLSFRR
+405 YSDDLSFRR
-414 VINEPK
+414 MINEPK

-428 SMLKSY
+428 SLVKAYADS
-434 CETHRCSLYSG
+434 HRCSLYNA
-445 LQDLLEEKTVKS
+445 LLDLLEEKSVKT
-457 TGASAFV
+457 TGATVFV
-464 DIIENFRRTYKEKS
+464 DIIEGFKKTYKEKK
-478 LSDLVTELMAAT
+478 LTDLVTEILEQT
-490 GYEAMLR
+490 GYEVMLR
-497 QAGEQE
+497 QSGEQE

-517 YEKTSGEENTLEEY
+517 FEKTSGEENTLEEY
-531 LNYGFKRGRFRV
+531 LQSIALYTNSDKEQDKETVKMMTIHTAKGLEFPYVFVCGVNEGIFPSKHVDTEDMLEEERRMVYVACTRAEYGLYISDAEGLNYDDSFRYPSRFIFNIDRDAIDYVNELPKR
-543 ERQVYQKFEN
+543 
-553 MLISKL
+553 
-559 AYLVDKSRK
+559 LVDDTKSYIAANEARIYPPDTELK
-568 ADEPGG
+568 PGDRVRHKVFGEG
-574 VLRGYQLT
+574 VITDIRGDIGCYVIKFDKMATERNLKIGT
-582 YIPDSLEKLGSQCG
+582 GLEKLG
-596 IIFYVPAAYTS
+596 
-607 KIDPLTG
+607 
-614 FVNVFNFREYS
+614 
-625 NFETKLDFVRSL
+625 
-637 DSIRYDTEKRLF
+637 
-649 SISFDYDNFKT
+649 
-660 HNTTLAKTKWVIYLR
+660 
-675 GERIKKE
+675 
-682 HTSYGWKDDVWNVES
+682 
-697 RIKDLFDSSHMKYD
+697 
-711 DGHNL
+711 
-716 IEDILELESSVQKK
+716 
-730 LINELIEIIRL
+730 
-741 TVQLRNS
+741 
-748 KSERYDRTE
+748 
-757 AEYDRIVS
+757 
-765 PVMDEN
+765 
-771 GRFYDSE
+771 
-778 NYIFNEE
+778 
-785 TELPKDA
+785 
-792 DANGAYCIALKG
+792 
-804 LYNVIA
+804 
-810 IKNNWKEGEKFNR
+810 
-823 KLLSLNNYNWFDFI
+823 
-837 QNRRF
+837 

>member
-1 MDNFIDELNEQQKEA
+1 MDNFIDELNEQQREA

-114 EDTEDILKTV
+114 EDTEEILKTV

-156 LADISNDRLLAEYE
+156 LADISNDRLLADYE
-170 KASDIPE
+170 NASDIPE

-212 CRKWQERM
+212 CRIWQERM

-265 RIEYILEFDKNHENT
+265 RIEYILEFDKDHENT

-318 PSEARPLYV
+318 SPEARPLYV
-327 HSRTTGDEAQWVTNE
+327 HSRTTGDEAQWMTNE
-342 IKRLVEAGTKYSD
+342 IKRLVEAGAKYSD

-405 YADDLSFRR
+405 HADDLSFRR

-464 DIIENFRRTYKEKS
+464 EIIENFRKTYKEKS

-531 LNYGFKRGRFRV
+531 LQSIALYTNNDREKDKDSVTMMTIHTAKGLEFPYVFVCGVNEGIFPSKHVDTEAMLEEERRMAYVACTRAERGLYISDAEGLNYDDSFRYPSRFIFNIDREAIDYVNELPQRLVNDTKSYIAANESRYMPLDTELKPGDRVRHKVFGEGTITGIRGDIGCYVVKFDRV
-543 ERQVYQKFEN
+543 ETERNLK
-553 MLISKL
+553 I
-559 AYLVDKSRK
+559 
-568 ADEPGG
+568 G
-574 VLRGYQLT
+574 VAV
-582 YIPDSLEKLGSQCG
+582 EKLG
-596 IIFYVPAAYTS
+596 
-607 KIDPLTG
+607 
-614 FVNVFNFREYS
+614 
-625 NFETKLDFVRSL
+625 
-637 DSIRYDTEKRLF
+637 
-649 SISFDYDNFKT
+649 
-660 HNTTLAKTKWVIYLR
+660 
-675 GERIKKE
+675 
-682 HTSYGWKDDVWNVES
+682 
-697 RIKDLFDSSHMKYD
+697 
-711 DGHNL
+711 
-716 IEDILELESSVQKK
+716 
-730 LINELIEIIRL
+730 
-741 TVQLRNS
+741 
-748 KSERYDRTE
+748 
-757 AEYDRIVS
+757 
-765 PVMDEN
+765 
-771 GRFYDSE
+771 
-778 NYIFNEE
+778 
-785 TELPKDA
+785 
-792 DANGAYCIALKG
+792 
-804 LYNVIA
+804 
-810 IKNNWKEGEKFNR
+810 
-823 KLLSLNNYNWFDFI
+823 
-837 QNRRF
+837 

>member
-156 LADISNDRLLAEYE
+156 LADISNDRLLADYE

-202 LHILRTDAEK
+202 LHILRNDAEK

-318 PSEARPLYV
+318 SPEARPLYV

-531 LNYGFKRGRFRV
+531 LQSIALYTNNDREKDKDSVTMMTIHTAKGLEFQYVFVCGVNEGIFPSKHVDTEAMLEEERRMAYVACTRAERGLYISDAEGLNYDDSFRYPSRFIFNIDREAIDYV
-543 ERQVYQKFEN
+543 NELPQR
-553 MLISKL
+553 
-559 AYLVDKSRK
+559 LVDDTKSYIAANESRYMPLDTELK
-568 ADEPGG
+568 PGDRVRHKVFGEGTITGIRGDIGCYVVKFDRVATERNLKIG
-574 VLRGYQLT
+574 VG
-582 YIPDSLEKLGSQCG
+582 LEKIG
-596 IIFYVPAAYTS
+596 
-607 KIDPLTG
+607 
-614 FVNVFNFREYS
+614 
-625 NFETKLDFVRSL
+625 
-637 DSIRYDTEKRLF
+637 
-649 SISFDYDNFKT
+649 
-660 HNTTLAKTKWVIYLR
+660 
-675 GERIKKE
+675 
-682 HTSYGWKDDVWNVES
+682 
-697 RIKDLFDSSHMKYD
+697 
-711 DGHNL
+711 NL
-716 IEDILELESSVQKK
+716 
-730 LINELIEIIRL
+730 
-741 TVQLRNS
+741 
-748 KSERYDRTE
+748 
-757 AEYDRIVS
+757 
-765 PVMDEN
+765 
-771 GRFYDSE
+771 
-778 NYIFNEE
+778 
-785 TELPKDA
+785 
-792 DANGAYCIALKG
+792 
-804 LYNVIA
+804 
-810 IKNNWKEGEKFNR
+810 
-823 KLLSLNNYNWFDFI
+823 
-837 QNRRF
+837 

>member
-74 QMIGDSDTGYICT
+74 QMIGDSDMGYICT

-108 FVVMDS
+108 FVVMDN

-143 ISAMKNEMQHIAY
+143 ISAMKNEMQHITY
-156 LADISNDRLLAEYE
+156 LADISNDRLLADYE

-290 STPDILA
+290 STPDIQA

-318 PSEARPLYV
+318 PSEACPLYV

-464 DIIENFRRTYKEKS
+464 DIIENFRKTYKEKS

-490 GYEAMLR
+490 GYEVMLR

-531 LNYGFKRGRFRV
+531 LQSIALYTNNDREKDKDSVTMMTIHTAKGLEFPYVFVCGVNEGIFPSKHVDTEAMLEEERRMAYVACTRAERGLYISDAEGLNYDDSFRYPSRFIFNIDREAIDYVNELPQRLVDDTKSYIAANESHYMPLDTELKPGDRVRHKVFGEGTITGIRGDIGCYVVKFDRV
-543 ERQVYQKFEN
+543 ETERNLK
-553 MLISKL
+553 I
-559 AYLVDKSRK
+559 
-568 ADEPGG
+568 GTG
-574 VLRGYQLT
+574 
-582 YIPDSLEKLGSQCG
+582 LER
-596 IIFYVPAAYTS
+596 V
-607 KIDPLTG
+607 
-614 FVNVFNFREYS
+614 
-625 NFETKLDFVRSL
+625 
-637 DSIRYDTEKRLF
+637 
-649 SISFDYDNFKT
+649 
-660 HNTTLAKTKWVIYLR
+660 
-675 GERIKKE
+675 
-682 HTSYGWKDDVWNVES
+682 
-697 RIKDLFDSSHMKYD
+697 
-711 DGHNL
+711 
-716 IEDILELESSVQKK
+716 
-730 LINELIEIIRL
+730 
-741 TVQLRNS
+741 
-748 KSERYDRTE
+748 
-757 AEYDRIVS
+757 
-765 PVMDEN
+765 
-771 GRFYDSE
+771 
-778 NYIFNEE
+778 
-785 TELPKDA
+785 
-792 DANGAYCIALKG
+792 
-804 LYNVIA
+804 
-810 IKNNWKEGEKFNR
+810 
-823 KLLSLNNYNWFDFI
+823 
-837 QNRRF
+837 

>member
-114 EDTEDILKTV
+114 EDTEEILKTV

-156 LADISNDRLLAEYE
+156 LADISNDRLLADYE
-170 KASDIPE
+170 NASDIPE

-265 RIEYILEFDKNHENT
+265 RIEYILNFDAEHEDT
-280 QTIFLDTNYR
+280 KTVFLDVNYR
-290 STPDILA
+290 SIPEILA
-297 VSNSLIEKNRNRL
+297 VSNSLIEKNKKRL
-310 PHRLVAVK
+310 PHRL
-318 PSEARPLYV
+318 EAYKESGRRPQYI
-327 HSRTTGDEAQWVTNE
+327 HSKTTGDEARWMTAE
-342 IKRLVEAGTKYSD
+342 IQKLISTGNSYSD
-355 IAVLYRS
+355 IAVIYRS
-362 HFVSRSIEEAFIKT
+362 HFVSRSIEEAFIKS
-376 KIPYILY
+376 KIPYTLY
-383 SGTEFYK
+383 SGVEFYK
-390 RKEIKDVLAYLRMVA
+390 RKEIKDVLAYLRMIV
-405 YADDLSFRR
+405 YSDDLSFRR

-428 SMLKSY
+428 AIVKAYADS
-434 CETHRCSLYSG
+434 HRCSLYNA
-445 LQDLLEEKTVKS
+445 LLDLLEEKSVKT
-457 TGASAFV
+457 TGATVFV
-464 DIIENFRRTYKEKS
+464 DIIEGFKKTYKEKK
-478 LSDLVTELMAAT
+478 LTDLVTEILEQT
-490 GYEAMLR
+490 GYEVMLR
-497 QAGEQE
+497 QSGEQE

-517 YEKTSGEENTLEEY
+517 FEKTSGEENTLEEY
-531 LNYGFKRGRFRV
+531 LQSIALYTNSDKEQDKETVKMMTIHTAKGLEFPYVFVCGVNEGIFPSKHVDTEDMLEEERRMAYVACTRAERGLYISDAEGLNYDDSFRYPSRFIFNIDRDT
-543 ERQVYQKFEN
+543 
-553 MLISKL
+553 I
-559 AYLVDKSRK
+559 AYVNELPQRLVDDTKS
-568 ADEPGG
+568 
-574 VLRGYQLT
+574 
-582 YIPDSLEKLGSQCG
+582 YI
-596 IIFYVPAAYTS
+596 AANEAHIY
-607 KIDPLTG
+607 PP
-614 FVNVFNFREYS
+614 
-625 NFETKLDFVRSL
+625 
-637 DSIRYDTEKRLF
+637 DTELKPGDRVKHKVF
-649 SISFDYDNFKT
+649 GEGTITGIRGDIGCYVIKFDKMAT
-660 HNTTLAKTKWVIYLR
+660 
-675 GERIKKE
+675 ER
-682 HTSYGWKDDVWNVES
+682 
-697 RIKDLFDSSHMKYD
+697 
-711 DGHNL
+711 NL
-716 IEDILELESSVQKK
+716 KI
-730 LINELIEIIRL
+730 
-741 TVQLRNS
+741 
-748 KSERYDRTE
+748 
-757 AEYDRIVS
+757 
-765 PVMDEN
+765 
-771 GRFYDSE
+771 G
-778 NYIFNEE
+778 
-785 TELPKDA
+785 
-792 DANGAYCIALKG
+792 IALER
-804 LYNVIA
+804 V
-810 IKNNWKEGEKFNR
+810 
-823 KLLSLNNYNWFDFI
+823 
-837 QNRRF
+837 

>member
-74 QMIGDSDTGYICT
+74 QMIGDSDMGYICT

-108 FVVMDS
+108 FVVMDN

-143 ISAMKNEMQHIAY
+143 ISAMKNEMQHITY
-156 LADISNDRLLAEYE
+156 LADISNDRLLADYE

-318 PSEARPLYV
+318 PSEACPLYV

-434 CETHRCSLYSG
+434 CETRRCSLYSG

-503 RLDNLAELKQSIDE
+503 RLDNLAELKQSIDG

-531 LNYGFKRGRFRV
+531 LQSIALYTNNDREKDKDSVTMMTIHTAKGLEFPYVFVCGVNEGIFPSKHVDTEAMLEEERRMAYVACTRAERGLYISDAEGLNYDDSFRYPSRFIFNIDREAIDYVNELPQRLVDDTKSYIAANESRYMPLDTELKPGDRVRHKVFGEGTITGIRGDIGCYVVKFDRV
-543 ERQVYQKFEN
+543 ETERNLK
-553 MLISKL
+553 I
-559 AYLVDKSRK
+559 
-568 ADEPGG
+568 G
-574 VLRGYQLT
+574 VG
-582 YIPDSLEKLGSQCG
+582 LEKLG
-596 IIFYVPAAYTS
+596 
-607 KIDPLTG
+607 
-614 FVNVFNFREYS
+614 
-625 NFETKLDFVRSL
+625 
-637 DSIRYDTEKRLF
+637 
-649 SISFDYDNFKT
+649 
-660 HNTTLAKTKWVIYLR
+660 
-675 GERIKKE
+675 
-682 HTSYGWKDDVWNVES
+682 
-697 RIKDLFDSSHMKYD
+697 
-711 DGHNL
+711 
-716 IEDILELESSVQKK
+716 
-730 LINELIEIIRL
+730 
-741 TVQLRNS
+741 
-748 KSERYDRTE
+748 
-757 AEYDRIVS
+757 
-765 PVMDEN
+765 
-771 GRFYDSE
+771 
-778 NYIFNEE
+778 
-785 TELPKDA
+785 
-792 DANGAYCIALKG
+792 
-804 LYNVIA
+804 
-810 IKNNWKEGEKFNR
+810 
-823 KLLSLNNYNWFDFI
+823 
-837 QNRRF
+837 